1 MPHFCKTLLV
11 LLILVFAELSLSTE
25 AKADAVSLTLT
36 PTTYDVGNGL
46 VTVSGFFTNFGNLTF
61 HANNFDATFPS
72 GIGLTGFGAIE
83 ENGTLTYA
91 RPVPGMSSTP
101 VVRLLNFFF
110 SRPTPPGTYSFTVT
124 FSGLDSSGVPI
135 TTTPAQFTV
144 TVPVD
149 FVPNIPTPEPTTV
162 ILLTTGLATL
172 SASIR
177 RRRNSTKQAVSH
189 GGDELF

>member
-1 MPHFCKTLLV
+1 MPRLRKAHLV
-11 LLILVFAELSLSTE
+11 LLILAFAALSLSTE

-61 HANNFDATFPS
+61 HANNFDATFPP

-110 SRPTPPGTYSFTVT
+110 SRPTPPGYV
-124 FSGLDSSGVPI
+124 
-135 TTTPAQFTV
+135 QFHCNFFRV
-144 TVPVD
+144 
-149 FVPNIPTPEPTTV
+149 
-162 ILLTTGLATL
+162 
-172 SASIR
+172 
-177 RRRNSTKQAVSH
+177 
-189 GGDELF
+189 